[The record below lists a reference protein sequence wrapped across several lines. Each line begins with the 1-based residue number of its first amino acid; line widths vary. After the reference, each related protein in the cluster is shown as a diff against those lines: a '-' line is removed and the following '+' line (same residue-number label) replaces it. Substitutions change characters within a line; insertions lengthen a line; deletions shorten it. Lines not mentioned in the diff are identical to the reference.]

1 MEKWI
6 AVVAVALPLVM
17 ASTDGAAS
25 AGTLK
30 SCEGV
35 STAQGFKYIGTYCV
49 DFACQY
55 VTRRM
60 FDSYCPF
67 QLPN

>member
-1 MEKWI
+1 MKKFL
-6 AVVAVALPLVM
+6 VVASLMLPLLISPT
-17 ASTDGAAS
+17 AIHAS

-30 SCEGV
+30 SCDGV

-67 QLPN
+67 QLPS